1 MSYNKCLCQK
11 CGNQYAT
18 VIDKDE
24 DLEKEPCPNCGEKQL
39 RLLGPLSFSEMNGL
53 FSGGG

>member
-1 MSYNKCLCQK
+1 MSYNRGTCQK
-11 CGNQYAT
+11 CGKEYAT

-24 DLEKEPCPNCGEKQL
+24 DLQKEACPNCGERQL
-39 RLLGPLSFSEMNGL
+39 KIIAPMSVSEINSL